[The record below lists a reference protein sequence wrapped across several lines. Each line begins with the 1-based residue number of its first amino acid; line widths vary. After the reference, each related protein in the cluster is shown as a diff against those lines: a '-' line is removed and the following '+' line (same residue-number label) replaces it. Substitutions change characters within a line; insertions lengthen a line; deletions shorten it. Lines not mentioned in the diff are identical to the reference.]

1 MLKPLQKSWRSRGIP
16 IAIFLDDG
24 LGGGID
30 KLSAKIHSLAVHSD
44 LLKSGFVPN
53 QEKSVWEPVQV
64 LTWLGVVL
72 NTIDGSVQATDERI
86 VKLTSDLGSLQ
97 ALSSQQSV
105 CKVHVK
111 SVASVAGQI
120 ISLSSCVGS
129 VTRIMTRHL
138 FSVVNSALSWDSE
151 VFLSEDSISEI
162 NFWANNVDSLNGR
175 VYWGVLSL
183 PFRVSFS
190 DASDSACG
198 AFVESHSELVFHQN
212 WSPEEKV
219 KSSTWRELK
228 AVCLALEAFAGRLS
242 NTRVIWYSDNQ
253 NVESILLNGSRKL
266 DLQALALEAFQ
277 ICLKYRISLD
287 ARWIPRDLNV
297 RADSISKIVDF
308 DDYAINDSIFRS
320 INDYWGPHT
329 VDRFACSYNSKLPRF
344 NSRFFQPGCEAVDA
358 FSQDW
363 GYDNNW
369 LCPPV
374 CLIVRVLKHMEVCL
388 ARDIFQSGFWDFDQD
403 ALPNGPVQGLADR
416 LKTTVLSSKAT
427 STSLLYY
434 RAYRKWKQFAI
445 SMFDGNVFPAKPFH
459 VALYLQHLI
468 EQSHSPSVI
477 DSAFYGI
484 KWAHSMA
491 GIPSPTDNPI
501 VEATRSASKRLL
513 GTAIVNRKEP
523 VSSSVIHDIISRSNL
538 DNPVELR
545 NITLYILSFAGFFRF
560 DDVSRIRRNDVF
572 FNEGFVVIKV
582 PKSKN
587 DQLRRGDEV
596 VISELPSGACPVK
609 LLKRYLSKFQIP
621 PDSRDLIFRPISKGK
636 DSCKLIAPDRPISY
650 STMRE
655 AFRRDLKAIGADPSK
670 FGLHSLRSG
679 GATMAANSGVSDR
692 VFQRHGRWKSVQA
705 KDTYVDDD
713 LDQRLSVSKFLG
725 L

>member
-1 MLKPLQKSWRSRGIP
+1 MFSPL
-16 IAIFLDDG
+16 
-24 LGGGID
+24 
-30 KLSAKIHSLAVHSD
+30 
-44 LLKSGFVPN
+44 
-53 QEKSVWEPVQV
+53 
-64 LTWLGVVL
+64 
-72 NTIDGSVQATDERI
+72 
-86 VKLTSDLGSLQ
+86 
-97 ALSSQQSV
+97 
-105 CKVHVK
+105 
-111 SVASVAGQI
+111 
-120 ISLSSCVGS
+120 
-129 VTRIMTRHL
+129 
-138 FSVVNSALSWDSE
+138 
-151 VFLSEDSISEI
+151 
-162 NFWANNVDSLNGR
+162 
-175 VYWGVLSL
+175 
-183 PFRVSFS
+183 
-190 DASDSACG
+190 
-198 AFVESHSELVFHQN
+198 
-212 WSPEEKV
+212 
-219 KSSTWRELK
+219 
-228 AVCLALEAFAGRLS
+228 
-242 NTRVIWYSDNQ
+242 
-253 NVESILLNGSRKL
+253 
-266 DLQALALEAFQ
+266 
-277 ICLKYRISLD
+277 
-287 ARWIPRDLNV
+287 
-297 RADSISKIVDF
+297 
-308 DDYAINDSIFRS
+308 
-320 INDYWGPHT
+320 
-329 VDRFACSYNSKLPRF
+329 
-344 NSRFFQPGCEAVDA
+344 
-358 FSQDW
+358 
-363 GYDNNW
+363 
-369 LCPPV
+369 
-374 CLIVRVLKHMEVCL
+374 
-388 ARDIFQSGFWDFDQD
+388 
-403 ALPNGPVQGLADR
+403 
-416 LKTTVLSSKAT
+416 
-427 STSLLYY
+427 
-434 RAYRKWKQFAI
+434 
-445 SMFDGNVFPAKPFH
+445 KPFH

-572 FNEGFVVIKV
+572 FNVGFVVIKV

-655 AFRRDLKAIGADPSK
+655 ASRRDLKAIGADPSK

-692 VFQRHGRWKSVQA
+692 VFQRHSRWKSVQA
-705 KDTYVDDD
+705 KGTYVDDD